1 MEEIADWRDKIDEI
15 DVQLVTLINE
25 RARCAIEIG
34 KIKKQNNMEIFN
46 PDREQQVFTNIF
58 QHNTGPVSD
67 NAFLKLFK
75 QIITTCR
82 NLEK

>member
-1 MEEIADWRDKIDEI
+1 MEEIAGWRKKIDEI
-15 DVQLVTLINE
+15 DAQLVKLINE

-46 PDREQQVFTNIF
+46 PDREQKVFHNIF
-58 QHNTGPVSD
+58 QHNNGPVSD
-67 NAFLKLFK
+67 NALLKLFK